1 MTTLKT
7 ITQILALVAVFTF
20 STSFAEASTLSKG
33 KKTRLHEITKIVDKQ
48 IDYPEVAREE
58 GITGT
63 VKAQIQVTETGEIA
77 VEEINGHPQLKD
89 YVQKQLSKVKVDN
102 IGLIGES
109 FIAKF
114 DFRN

>member
-20 STSFAEASTLSKG
+20 STSFAEAATLEKG
-33 KKTRLHEITKIVDKQ
+33 KKTRLHQITKLVDKQ
-48 IDYPEVAREE
+48 IDYPEIAREK

-63 VKAQIQVTETGEIA
+63 VKAQIHVTETGGLNI
-77 VEEINGHPQLKD
+77 EEINGPSTLTD
-89 YVQKQLSKVKVDN
+89 YVKKQLTKVKVDN

>member
-20 STSFAEASTLSKG
+20 STSFAEASNLEKG
-33 KKTRLHEITKIVDKQ
+33 KKTRLHQITKLVDQQ
-48 IDYPEVAREE
+48 IDFPEAAREQ

-63 VKAQIQVTETGEIA
+63 VKAQLQVTETGEIN
-77 VEEINGHPQLKD
+77 VEEINGPSTLTD
-89 YVQKQLSKVKVDN
+89 YVKKQLTKVKVDN

>member
-7 ITQILALVAVFTF
+7 ITQILALVIVFTL
-20 STSFAEASTLSKG
+20 STSFAEASNLEKG
-33 KKTRLHEITKIVDKQ
+33 KKTRLHQITKLVDQQ
-48 IDYPEVAREE
+48 IDFPEAAREK

-63 VKAQIQVTETGEIA
+63 VKAQLQVTETGEIS
-77 VEEINGHPQLKD
+77 VEEINGPSTLTD
-89 YVQKQLSKVKVDN
+89 YVKKQLTKVKVDN
-102 IGLIGES
+102 IGLIGET